1 MANRICNR
9 CGAQFSFRNGA
20 RKYCDECRAAD
31 KSLSYKQAYYEAHKR
46 PVVEED
52 RTCEFCGAIFRCS
65 AGSHKRFCSNDCR
78 VDAQIERV
86 KLENK
91 HKRESITLTCP
102 QCGTTFHA
110 SLTLSQKYCSKSCMG
125 KATRDTSSRQC
136 SADGCVRPVRARGM
150 CSMHYHRWRRATVG
164 EPNPV
169 WDERRRANYELRRAR
184 KKTNGPV
191 EKFLNVEVF
200 ERDDWLCG
208 LCGEPVD
215 KDLAWPDPMSASLDH
230 IIPLSRGGAHTL
242 DNVQLAHLVCNIRK
256 NNQVTTSL

>member
-1 MANRICNR
+1 MYNYTCIECGREVSVKSKKSNPKR
-9 CGAQFSFRNGA
+9 CEEC
-20 RKYCDECRAAD
+20 RKRLGYCD
-31 KSLSYKQAYYEAHKR
+31 YYYEHQKEISDSRKR
-46 PVVEED
+46 KTKERLGSIVKKCAMCGKKFSPE
-52 RTCEFCGAIFRCS
+52 RTS
-65 AGSHKRFCSNDCR
+65 A
-78 VDAQIERV
+78 
-86 KLENK
+86 
-91 HKRESITLTCP
+91 
-102 QCGTTFHA
+102 
-110 SLTLSQKYCSKSCMG
+110 QKYCSKSCMG
-125 KATRDTSSRQC
+125 KATRDNYSRQC

-150 CSMHYHRWRRATVG
+150 CSMHYHRWRRVTVG

-191 EKFLNVEVF
+191 EKFLNVDVF

-215 KDLAWPDPMSASLDH
+215 KDLSWPDPMSASLDH

-256 NNQVTTSL
+256 NNQVTASL

>member
-1 MANRICNR
+1 M
-9 CGAQFSFRNGA
+9 
-20 RKYCDECRAAD
+20 RK
-31 KSLSYKQAYYEAHKR
+31 
-46 PVVEED
+46 
-52 RTCEFCGAIFRCS
+52 
-65 AGSHKRFCSNDCR
+65 AG
-78 VDAQIERV
+78 
-86 KLENK
+86 
-91 HKRESITLTCP
+91 
-102 QCGTTFHA
+102 
-110 SLTLSQKYCSKSCMG
+110 
-125 KATRDTSSRQC
+125 RDTSSRQC
-136 SADGCVRPVRARGM
+136 SAAWCVRPVRARGM
-150 CSMHYHRWRRATVG
+150 CSMHYHRWRRVTVG

-242 DNVQLAHLVCNIRK
+242 DNVQLAHLACNIRK